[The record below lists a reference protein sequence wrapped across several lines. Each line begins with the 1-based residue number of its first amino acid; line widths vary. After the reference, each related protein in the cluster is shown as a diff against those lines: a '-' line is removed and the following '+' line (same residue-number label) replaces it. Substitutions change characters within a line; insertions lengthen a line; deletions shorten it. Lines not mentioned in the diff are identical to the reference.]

1 VCYHAGTLE
10 FAFREVRSPA
20 RKNAWSDGMKEET
33 MGAVVKTHPAAGAEW
48 KQVPIPRVG
57 DEEILIEV
65 KAASICGTDLHIY
78 EWDEWASN
86 RIRIPQVMGHETA
99 GDVVEVGKDVS
110 SLKPGDYVSVE
121 THITCGTC
129 YPCRVGRAEVCS
141 STKIVGVDTDGS
153 FTRYLKLPARCA
165 WKNDRSLPP
174 EIATLQEPLG
184 NAVDTVLAEDVS
196 GKTLVVLGAG
206 PVGLLAMGV
215 AKASGAATIFATDV
229 SEYRLNLAKQ
239 MGATFT
245 FNPLRDKVVEAILDI
260 THGDGV
266 DVVIEMSGNPEAL
279 GQGFKVLAPGGRLSL
294 LGLSHGPVRIDLNN
308 EVILKGARIYGIT
321 GRKIFTTWY
330 KSSRLLT
337 SGLLD
342 LKPLLTHRLPMSQFA
357 TAMDL
362 MRKGECGKIALL
374 PAA

>member
-1 VCYHAGTLE
+1 
-10 FAFREVRSPA
+10 
-20 RKNAWSDGMKEET
+20 
-33 MGAVVKTHPAAGAEW
+33 MGAVVKTRAAPGADW
-48 KQVPIPRVG
+48 KQVPVPEIGPE
-57 DEEILIEV
+57 DILIQV

-78 EWDEWASN
+78 QWDEWASS
-86 RIRIPQVMGHETA
+86 RIHIPQVMGHETA
-99 GDVVEVGKDVS
+99 GDVVEAGREVVAIKT
-110 SLKPGDYVSVE
+110 GDYVSVE
-121 THITCGTC
+121 THITCGGC

-141 STKIVGVDTDGS
+141 KVRIVGVDTDGS
-153 FTRYLKLPARCA
+153 FAKYLKVPARCA
-165 WKNDRSLPP
+165 WKNERSLPP

-196 GKTLVVLGAG
+196 GKTVVVLGSG
-206 PVGLLAMGV
+206 PVGLLAIGV
-215 AKASGAATIFATDV
+215 ARASGASAILATDL
-229 SEYRLNLAKQ
+229 SDYRLDLARK
-239 MGATFT
+239 MGATHT
-245 FNPLRDKVVEAILDI
+245 FNPRRDRVVEAIMDL

-266 DVVIEMSGNPEAL
+266 DVVIEMSGNPDAL
-279 GQGFKVLAPGGRLSL
+279 AQGFKVLAPGGRLSL

-342 LKPLLTHRLPMSQFA
+342 LNPLLTHRLPVTEFK
-357 TAMDL
+357 TAMEL
-362 MRKGECGKIALL
+362 MERGECGKIALL

>member
-1 VCYHAGTLE
+1 MGQ
-10 FAFREVRSPA
+10 
-20 RKNAWSDGMKEET
+20 ET
-33 MGAVVKTHPAAGAEW
+33 MGAVVKHRAAPGAEW
-48 KQVPIPRVG
+48 REIPVPRIGPEDV
-57 DEEILIEV
+57 LIEV
-65 KAASICGTDLHIY
+65 KAASICGTDLHIFQ
-78 EWDEWASN
+78 WDDWASR
-86 RIRIPQVMGHETA
+86 RIRVPQVMGHETA
-99 GDVVEVGKDVS
+99 GNVVEVGS
-110 SLKPGDYVSVE
+110 EITAFRPGDYVSVE

-141 STKIVGVDTDGS
+141 NTRIVGVDTDGS
-153 FTRYLKLPARCA
+153 FARYLKLPARCA
-165 WKNDRSLPP
+165 WKNDKSLPP
-174 EIATLQEPLG
+174 EIAALQEPLG

-229 SEYRLNLAKQ
+229 SEYRLDLARQ
-239 MGATFT
+239 MGATHT
-245 FNPLRDKVVEAILDI
+245 FNARRDKVVEAIMDL
-260 THGDGV
+260 TRGDGV

-279 GQGFKVLAPGGRLSL
+279 AQGFKVLAPGGRLSL

-330 KSSRLLT
+330 KASRLLT

-342 LKPLLTHRLPMSQFA
+342 LRPLLTHRLPLTQFA
-357 TAMDL
+357 AAMDL
-362 MRKGECGKIALL
+362 MTRGECGKIALL

>member
-1 VCYHAGTLE
+1 
-10 FAFREVRSPA
+10 
-20 RKNAWSDGMKEET
+20 
-33 MGAVVKTHPAAGAEW
+33 MGAVVKHRAAAGAEW
-48 KQVPIPRVG
+48 REIPVPRIGPEDV
-57 DEEILIEV
+57 LIEV
-65 KAASICGTDLHIY
+65 KAASICGTDLHIFQ
-78 EWDEWASN
+78 WDEWASR

-99 GDVVEVGKDVS
+99 GNVVEVGS
-110 SLKPGDYVSVE
+110 EITTFKPGDYVSVE

-141 STKIVGVDTDGS
+141 NTRIVGVDTDGS
-153 FTRYLKLPARCA
+153 FARYLKLPARCA
-165 WKNDRSLPP
+165 WKNDRTLPP
-174 EIATLQEPLG
+174 EIAALQEPLG

-196 GKTLVVLGAG
+196 GKTMVVLGAG

-229 SEYRLNLAKQ
+229 SEYRLNLARQ
-239 MGATFT
+239 MGATHT
-245 FNPLRDKVVEAILDI
+245 FNARRDKVVEAILDL
-260 THGDGV
+260 TRGDGV

-279 GQGFKVLAPGGRLSL
+279 SQGFKVLAPGGRLSL

-342 LKPLLTHRLPMSQFA
+342 LRPLLTHRLPLTEFA
-357 TAMDL
+357 AAMDL
-362 MRKGECGKIALL
+362 MTRGECGKIALL

>member
-1 VCYHAGTLE
+1 M
-10 FAFREVRSPA
+10 A
-20 RKNAWSDGMKEET
+20 RRGSMAVEM
-33 MGAVVKTHPAAGAEW
+33 MGAVVKSKAAPGAEW
-48 KQVPIPRVG
+48 KEIPVPQIGPEDV
-57 DEEILIEV
+57 LIEV

-78 EWDEWASN
+78 QWDEWASQ
-86 RIRIPQVMGHETA
+86 RIRIPQTMGHETA
-99 GDVVEVGKDVS
+99 GEVVEVGAEVS

-141 STKIVGVDTDGS
+141 NTKIVGVDTDGS
-153 FTRYLKLPARCA
+153 FARYLRLPARCA

-206 PVGLLAMGV
+206 PVGLLAIGV

-229 SEYRLNLAKQ
+229 SDYRLGLARS
-239 MGATFT
+239 MGATYA
-245 FNPLRDKVVEAILDI
+245 FNPKKDRVVEAILDI

-279 GQGFKVLAPGGRLSL
+279 SQGFKVLAPGGRLSL

-342 LKPLLTHRLPMSQFA
+342 LKPLLTHRFPVTQFA
-357 TAMDL
+357 AAMDL
-362 MRKGECGKIALL
+362 MMKGECGKIALL
-374 PAA
+374 PAD

>member
-1 VCYHAGTLE
+1 
-10 FAFREVRSPA
+10 
-20 RKNAWSDGMKEET
+20 MKAET
-33 MGAVVKTHPAAGAEW
+33 MGAVVKSRSAAGAEW
-48 KQVPIPRVG
+48 KQVPIPQVG
-57 DEEILIEV
+57 SEDILIEV

-78 EWDEWASN
+78 DWDEWASK

-99 GDVVEVGKDVS
+99 GEVVEVGKDVS
-110 SLKPGDYVSVE
+110 SLKSGDYVSVE
-121 THITCGTC
+121 THITCGVC

-141 STKIVGVDTDGS
+141 NTKIVGVDTDGS

-229 SEYRLNLAKQ
+229 SEYRLSLAKL

-245 FNPLRDKVVEAILDI
+245 FNPQRDKVVEAILDI

-279 GQGFKVLAPGGRLSL
+279 SQGFKVLAPGGRLSL

-342 LKPLLTHRLPMSQFA
+342 LKPLLTHRLPMDQFA

-362 MRKGECGKIALL
+362 MKRGECGKIALL

>member
-1 VCYHAGTLE
+1 MGH
-10 FAFREVRSPA
+10 
-20 RKNAWSDGMKEET
+20 ET
-33 MGAVVKTHPAAGAEW
+33 MGAVVKHRAAAGAEW
-48 KQVPIPRVG
+48 REIPVPRIGPEDV
-57 DEEILIEV
+57 LIEV
-65 KAASICGTDLHIY
+65 KAASICGTDLHIFQ
-78 EWDEWASN
+78 WDEWASR

-99 GDVVEVGKDVS
+99 GNVVEVGS
-110 SLKPGDYVSVE
+110 EITTFKPGDYVSVE

-141 STKIVGVDTDGS
+141 NTRIVGVDTDGS
-153 FTRYLKLPARCA
+153 FARYLKLPARCA
-165 WKNDRSLPP
+165 WKNDRTLPP
-174 EIATLQEPLG
+174 EIAALQEPLG

-196 GKTLVVLGAG
+196 GKTMVVLGAG

-229 SEYRLNLAKQ
+229 SEYRLNLARQ
-239 MGATFT
+239 MGATHT
-245 FNPLRDKVVEAILDI
+245 FNARRDKVVEAILDL
-260 THGDGV
+260 TRGDGV

-279 GQGFKVLAPGGRLSL
+279 SQGFKVLAPGGRLSL

-342 LKPLLTHRLPMSQFA
+342 LRPLLTHRLPLTEFA
-357 TAMDL
+357 AAMDL
-362 MRKGECGKIALL
+362 MTRGECGKIALL

>member
-1 VCYHAGTLE
+1 MRALRKIAG
-10 FAFREVRSPA
+10 RP
-20 RKNAWSDGMKEET
+20 
-33 MGAVVKTHPAAGAEW
+33 GAELEDIP
-48 KQVPIPRVG
+48 VPEPGEGEVLVRVHG
-57 DEEILIEV
+57 
-65 KAASICGTDLHIY
+65 ASICGTDLHIY
-78 EWDEWASN
+78 QWDEWASQ
-86 RIRIPQVMGHETA
+86 RIRTPQIMGHETA
-99 GDVVEVGKDVS
+99 GEVTEVGKDVS

-141 STKIVGVDTDGS
+141 NTRIVGVDTDGS
-153 FTRYLKLPARCA
+153 FARYLKLPARCA

-174 EIATLQEPLG
+174 EIAALQEPLG
-184 NAVDTVLAEDVS
+184 NAVDTVLAEDVT
-196 GKTLVVLGAG
+196 GKTLVVLGSG

-215 AKASGAATIFATDV
+215 AKASGAAMIFATDV
-229 SEYRLNLAKQ
+229 SEYRLALARL
-239 MGATFT
+239 MGATT
-245 FNPLRDKVVEAILDI
+245 TLNPKKDRVVEAILDI

-279 GQGFKVLAPGGRLSL
+279 SQGFKVLAPGGRLSL

-342 LKPLLTHRLPMSQFA
+342 LRPLLTHKLPMSEFA

-362 MRKGECGKIALL
+362 MTKGECGKIALL

>member
-1 VCYHAGTLE
+1 MGQ
-10 FAFREVRSPA
+10 
-20 RKNAWSDGMKEET
+20 ET
-33 MGAVVKTHPAAGAEW
+33 MGAVVKHRAAPGAEW
-48 KQVPIPRVG
+48 KEIPVPRIGPEDV
-57 DEEILIEV
+57 LIEV
-65 KAASICGTDLHIY
+65 QAASICGTDLHIFQ
-78 EWDEWASN
+78 WDEWASR
-86 RIRIPQVMGHETA
+86 RIRVPQVMGHETA
-99 GDVVEVGKDVS
+99 GSVVEVGS
-110 SLKPGDYVSVE
+110 EITTFKPGDYVSVE

-141 STKIVGVDTDGS
+141 NTRIVGVDTDGS
-153 FTRYLKLPARCA
+153 FARYLKLPARCA
-165 WKNDRSLPP
+165 WKNDKSLPP
-174 EIATLQEPLG
+174 EIAALQEPLG

-229 SEYRLNLAKQ
+229 SEYRLNLARQ
-239 MGATFT
+239 MGATHA
-245 FNPLRDKVVEAILDI
+245 FNARRDKVVEAIMDI

-279 GQGFKVLAPGGRLSL
+279 AQGFKVLAPGGRLSL

-330 KSSRLLT
+330 KASRLLT

-342 LKPLLTHRLPMSQFA
+342 LRPLLTHRLPLTEFA

-362 MRKGECGKIALL
+362 MTRGECGKIALL

>member
-1 VCYHAGTLE
+1 MGQ
-10 FAFREVRSPA
+10 
-20 RKNAWSDGMKEET
+20 ET
-33 MGAVVKTHPAAGAEW
+33 MGAVVKHRAAAGAEW
-48 KQVPIPRVG
+48 REIPVPRIGPEDV
-57 DEEILIEV
+57 LIEV

-78 EWDEWASN
+78 QWDEWASR

-99 GDVVEVGKDVS
+99 GNVVEVGS
-110 SLKPGDYVSVE
+110 EITTFKPGDYVSVE

-141 STKIVGVDTDGS
+141 NTRIVGVDTDGS
-153 FTRYLKLPARCA
+153 FARYLKLPARCA
-165 WKNDRSLPP
+165 WKNDRTLPP
-174 EIATLQEPLG
+174 EIAALQEPLG

-196 GKTLVVLGAG
+196 GKTMVVLGAG

-229 SEYRLNLAKQ
+229 SDYRLNLARQ
-239 MGATFT
+239 MGATHT
-245 FNPLRDKVVEAILDI
+245 FNARRDKVVEAILDL
-260 THGDGV
+260 TRGDGV

-279 GQGFKVLAPGGRLSL
+279 SQGFKVLAPGGRLSL

-342 LKPLLTHRLPMSQFA
+342 LRPLLTHRLPLTEFA

-362 MRKGECGKIALL
+362 MTRGECGKIALL